1 MIYITGDIH
10 GDFSRF
16 RSPALKKLR
25 KNDALIVCGDF
36 GFIWDGSEKEQK
48 ILKKIGKLPYN
59 VLFVEGS
66 KSEAKRS

>member
-16 RSPALKKLR
+16 KSPLLRKLK

-36 GFIWDGSEKEQK
+36 GLS
-48 ILKKIGKLPYN
+48 GKAHRLNGRY
-59 VLFVEGS
+59 
-66 KSEAKRS
+66 

>member
-16 RSPALKKLR
+16 KSPLLRKLK

-36 GFIWDGSEKEQK
+36 GFIWKAHRLNGR
-48 ILKKIGKLPYN
+48 Y
-59 VLFVEGS
+59 
-66 KSEAKRS
+66 

>member
-48 ILKKIGKLPYN
+48 ILK
-59 VLFVEGS
+59 
-66 KSEAKRS
+66 